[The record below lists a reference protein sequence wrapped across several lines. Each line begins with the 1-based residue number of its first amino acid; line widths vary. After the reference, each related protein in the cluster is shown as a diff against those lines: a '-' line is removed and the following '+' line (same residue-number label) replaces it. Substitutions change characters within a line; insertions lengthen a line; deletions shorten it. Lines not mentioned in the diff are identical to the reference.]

1 MQQGRQECR
10 PSDGPATLL
19 SPIRRTGDAPVA
31 DGGHEGVL
39 RLPTTTLSR
48 SHETASASRWGAWKS
63 GSSCRGQNLF
73 WWVGSHAAGAT
84 RVSPIRRTGDT
95 PVADGGHEGVLR
107 SLTTHPLA
115 LSRNSFCKSL
125 VKKESC
131 FFPSGPKLVLVGRL
145 PSKCQRSLVSR
156 SSVIVGE
163 SQVRIHQTQIEP
175 GPLGLLDSFVVGIL
189 FSKSVHDGPARNEH
203 FSANHRRRSRS
214 PAHGFIRYVKKSRSA
229 ASSIPASNPSGIRET
244 GSAVRLAVFPV
255 RAPCI
260 WPARSRT
267 VAPCAPCFTSSPS
280 RVSPLVNVSV

>member
-1 MQQGRQECR
+1 M
-10 PSDGPATLL
+10 
-19 SPIRRTGDAPVA
+19 PIWFFS
-31 DGGHEGVL
+31 
-39 RLPTTTLSR
+39 TLSAE
-48 SHETASASRWGAWKS
+48 STAHTSTSSVIKAEPCNVPAKPPMTTNSIPASASRFSNTCSLCIVVSS
-63 GSSCRGQNLF
+63 GFSQ
-73 WWVGSHAAGAT
+73 
-84 RVSPIRRTGDT
+84 
-95 PVADGGHEGVLR
+95 
-107 SLTTHPLA
+107 
-115 LSRNSFCKSL
+115 
-125 VKKESC
+125 
-131 FFPSGPKLVLVGRL
+131 L

-244 GSAVRLAVFPV
+244 GSAVRLAIFSV